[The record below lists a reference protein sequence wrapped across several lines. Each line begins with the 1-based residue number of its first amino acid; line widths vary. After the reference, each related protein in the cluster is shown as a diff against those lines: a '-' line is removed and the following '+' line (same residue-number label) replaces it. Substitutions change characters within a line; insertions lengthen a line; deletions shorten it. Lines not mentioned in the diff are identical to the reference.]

1 MTNYNKLNRT
11 IKALTIVGLFL
22 FAFMTGIAYLYSLC
36 MAMLDLAYMAVI
48 VSPYM
53 AIMACL
59 NWSNLQE
66 CRFNRLFDPL
76 TLWILTMQLNWY
88 RCNLVKPI
96 TCMAA
101 IVWLLLYPLLR
112 LTCLPYW
119 SGLLIRLVL
128 GCFSL
133 IKCLCGQLYPS
144 YLHGLIWL
152 IIALYDLLVCLTM
165 AVCYLS
171 CCTCLI
177 IAFILIVSHSNG
189 FYCLS

>member
-11 IKALTIVGLFL
+11 IKALTIAGLFL

-53 AIMACL
+53 AIMDCL

-101 IVWLLLYPLLR
+101 IVSPFTAYLLALLVRIAYTACLR
-112 LTCLPYW
+112 LFQPY
-119 SGLLIRLVL
+119 
-128 GCFSL
+128 
-133 IKCLCGQLYPS
+133 
-144 YLHGLIWL
+144 
-152 IIALYDLLVCLTM
+152 
-165 AVCYLS
+165 
-171 CCTCLI
+171 
-177 IAFILIVSHSNG
+177 
-189 FYCLS
+189 

>member
-1 MTNYNKLNRT
+1 
-11 IKALTIVGLFL
+11 
-22 FAFMTGIAYLYSLC
+22 

-101 IVWLLLYPLLR
+101 IVSPFTAYLFALLVR
-112 LTCLPYW
+112 LA
-119 SGLLIRLVL
+119 LLIPVIPLQP
-128 GCFSL
+128 F
-133 IKCLCGQLYPS
+133 
-144 YLHGLIWL
+144 
-152 IIALYDLLVCLTM
+152 
-165 AVCYLS
+165 
-171 CCTCLI
+171 
-177 IAFILIVSHSNG
+177 
-189 FYCLS
+189 

>member
-1 MTNYNKLNRT
+1 
-11 IKALTIVGLFL
+11 
-22 FAFMTGIAYLYSLC
+22 MTGIAYLYSLC

-88 RCNLVKPI
+88 RCNLVNHVPY
-96 TCMAA
+96 MAA

-119 SGLLIRLVL
+119 SGLPCL
-128 GCFSL
+128 SL
-133 IKCLCGQLYPS
+133 SFLYSRFNVLCGNYTRLTYMGLY
-144 YLHGLIWL
+144 GLL
-152 IIALYDLLVCLTM
+152 PPYMGLL
-165 AVCYLS
+165 
-171 CCTCLI
+171 
-177 IAFILIVSHSNG
+177 
-189 FYCLS
+189 

>member
-11 IKALTIVGLFL
+11 IKALTIAGLFL

-101 IVWLLLYPLLR
+101 IVSPFTAYLLSLLVRIAYTACLR
-112 LTCLPYW
+112 LFQPY
-119 SGLLIRLVL
+119 
-128 GCFSL
+128 
-133 IKCLCGQLYPS
+133 
-144 YLHGLIWL
+144 
-152 IIALYDLLVCLTM
+152 
-165 AVCYLS
+165 
-171 CCTCLI
+171 
-177 IAFILIVSHSNG
+177 
-189 FYCLS
+189 